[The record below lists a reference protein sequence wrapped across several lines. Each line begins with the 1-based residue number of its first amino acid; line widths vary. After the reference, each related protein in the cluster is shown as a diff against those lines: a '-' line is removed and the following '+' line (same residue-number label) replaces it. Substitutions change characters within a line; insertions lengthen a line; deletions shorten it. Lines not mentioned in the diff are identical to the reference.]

1 MANLLTRKVM
11 DNIARQYRKDNTT
24 NSSSSMEQ
32 ESNGNI
38 DSREEALLLGL
49 INSSS
54 INSNINNIRYQ
65 KPQEIKKIKLENLIE
80 YSNQSAEKTTKSS
93 FAISLEDLANKQSK

>member
-1 MANLLTRKVM
+1 M
-11 DNIARQYRKDNTT
+11 DNIARQYRKENAT

-32 ESNGNI
+32 DSNGNI
-38 DSREEALLLGL
+38 DSREEALILSL
-49 INSSS
+49 INKSS
-54 INSNINNIRYQ
+54 INPNSNYIRFQ

-93 FAISLEDLANKQSK
+93 FAITLEDLAKKQSK